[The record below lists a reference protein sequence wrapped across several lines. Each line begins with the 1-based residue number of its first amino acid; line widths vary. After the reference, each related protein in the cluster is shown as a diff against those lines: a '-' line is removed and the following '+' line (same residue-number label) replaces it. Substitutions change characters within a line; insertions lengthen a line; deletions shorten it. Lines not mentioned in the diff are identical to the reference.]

1 MIDILLSALVGLVL
15 VYSNLIIFQ
24 DYFVARH
31 FRFCGS
37 LKMAKI
43 VDLQKLHM
51 FRADS
56 YLTFVEYQE
65 EGKLLKSVVQMS
77 KKDKVGDNIAILVSS
92 GNYTVRYNRYI
103 PYHLLQKILIT
114 IFAILLMG
122 GLMVE
127 CSELLGISWNVLAII
142 FGGVLGYLYY
152 PKWVYDSFFR
162 ESSALQKILAGK
174 FNYEFYG
181 GAVSLRKIGKENEK
195 INRLDKIVCISICGI
210 IVLEIIIELFGL

>member
-1 MIDILLSALVGLVL
+1 MIAILLSAFVGLVL
-15 VYSNLIIFQ
+15 VHSNLIIFQ

-43 VDLQKLHM
+43 VELQKLHM

-56 YLTFVEYQE
+56 YRTFVEYQE
-65 EGKLLKSVVQMS
+65 GGKTLKSVVQMS

-103 PYHLLQKILIT
+103 PYHLFQKVFIT
-114 IFAILLMG
+114 IWLILLMG

-127 CSELLGISWNVLAII
+127 WSELLGIRWSISAII
-142 FGGVLGYLYY
+142 FGGALDYLYY
-152 PKWVYDSFFR
+152 PKWVYNSFFR

-181 GAVSLRKIGKENEK
+181 GAISLRKIGEENEK
-195 INRLDKIVCISICGI
+195 ISLFNKIECISICSI
-210 IVLEIIIELFGL
+210 IILEIVIEVLGL